1 MRWICKFL
9 GGVICIKNVKYGV
22 TYVPEEDTRTK
33 ETKKPTGENALDA
46 IKEDIAR
53 IQDELIKQNRDNLD
67 AMYNLDMDNF
77 SSSFKK
83 TFGNALAQIEL
94 TADDTKAQFEALAQW
109 KTDTTNSIASI
120 RGTADANSASISSIA
135 SWQSGV
141 NSSISSIEQTA
152 NSAYAKATTAVSY
165 ADDAKSS
172 VASISATASANS
184 ASIENIVSLTNE
196 EGEKFLASLTL
207 GVKENYNNP
216 NSPYY
221 SFINMVAD
229 KVEITADEIDL
240 SGYVTLTSLKGTTGV
255 TVNGSL
261 IKLFMDGMEDDGES
275 AIEGSSI
282 QFIYG
287 KSTSNYVNLTG
298 SKYAA
303 IMTKCADSDT
313 DVTSRYAM
321 NIETYEFRNYQGTYV
336 YPAIKLNAAGRVSIS
351 GDSIYMETEEYI
363 TQSGTVLIRP
373 SVTLGDLSYITPG
386 KNDFVFL
393 IGGIACYVLGSEYLL
408 EFADN
413 GLYFNGNRLA
423 FASEV

>member
-1 MRWICKFL
+1 MRWTCKFL

-141 NSSISSIEQTA
+141 NSSISSISQKADSASSNASMAVTYANEAKSAAASVSTTA
-152 NSAYAKATTAVSY
+152 SENSARI
-165 ADDAKSS
+165 D
-172 VASISATASANS
+172 
-184 ASIENIVSLTNE
+184 NIVSLTDADGKKLYAAFTLAA
-196 EGEKFLASLTL
+196 EGDTT
-207 GVKENYNNP
+207 
-216 NSPYY
+216 
-221 SFINMVAD
+221 FIQAIAN
-229 KVEITADEIDL
+229 KIEITADEIDL